1 MRMLCYKCNHPWN
14 YRGKN
19 TEEKDNIT
27 CPKCMYK
34 LVLGKA
40 LIEGPSEQKLLA
52 NLPNKKLLPNR
63 LPSLL
68 PSKLPTTN
76 EFEMVILEE
85 GMEVLVDKRIAKQF
99 KEAPEYLDEEI
110 ECVISSSG
118 KERSGMSEM
127 GIKICEDHG
136 LPARYDSTE
145 KKWVCEECNLV
156 VMEQRSYY

>member
-40 LIEGPSEQKLLA
+40 LIEGPSEQKLLT
-52 NLPNKKLLPNR
+52 NLPNKKPLPNK

-76 EFEMVILEE
+76 EFERVILEE
-85 GMEVLVDKRIAKQF
+85 GMEVLVEKRIAKQF

-110 ECVISSSG
+110 ECVI
-118 KERSGMSEM
+118 EQVDPIRVTRILPAPE
-127 GIKICEDHG
+127 IKI
-136 LPARYDSTE
+136 LPGKTLLE
-145 KKWVCEECNLV
+145 IIEH
-156 VMEQRSYY
+156 QRSYY

>member
-40 LIEGPSEQKLLA
+40 LIEGPSEQKLLTT
-52 NLPNKKLLPNR
+52 LPNKKLLPNR
-63 LPSLL
+63 LPSF
-68 PSKLPTTN
+68 LPTTN
-76 EFEMVILEE
+76 EFERVILDQ
-85 GMEVLVDKRIAKQF
+85 GMEVLVDKKIVKQF

-110 ECVISSSG
+110 ECVI
-118 KERSGMSEM
+118 EQEDPM
-127 GIKICEDHG
+127 IKIIPAPEIRI
-136 LPARYDSTE
+136 LPRKTPLEIIKHQESF
-145 KKWVCEECNLV
+145 
-156 VMEQRSYY
+156 M